1 MLNPGRNTSEIFIPR
16 LEKRYKDNETV
27 IYCEERS
34 DEAITKGEI
43 PRYARNDNSFGGIFK
58 MKQIKK
64 MPSLLYHLLILVLIA
79 QMILSPY
86 LAHAQGIDTKT
97 GLLDIETTE
106 SGVTITIDQKEQG
119 RAPLHDIP
127 LSPGTHKVVAKKK
140 GYEDWSDEVVV
151 EPGVHSS
158 IGVVLKKLGEAPIGP
173 PIGETQ
179 VTPPTTIPEATTTPK
194 PTKEVIQEQESHVIV
209 DVFSEPPPPPCTRIW
224 CRWWFWTLV
233 LLVAGGGVAAA
244 AGGGGG
250 GGGGGAPGTT
260 SSPTTG
266 TVSVTW

>member
-1 MLNPGRNTSEIFIPR
+1 
-16 LEKRYKDNETV
+16 
-27 IYCEERS
+27 
-34 DEAITKGEI
+34 
-43 PRYARNDNSFGGIFK
+43 

-64 MPSLLYHLLILVLIA
+64 MPSLFYRLLILVLIA
-79 QMILSPY
+79 QMILLPPY
-86 LAHAQGIDTKT
+86 LAQAQGIETKP

-106 SGVTITIDQKEQG
+106 SGVTITIDQKEHG
-119 RAPLHDIP
+119 KAPLHDIQ

-158 IGVVLKKLGEAPIGP
+158 IVAVLKKLGEAPITP
-173 PIGETQ
+173 LGETQ
-179 VTPPTTIPEATTTPK
+179 VTPSTTIPEAATPK
-194 PTKEVIQEQESHVIV
+194 PPEEVIQKPQTPITIIDVI
-209 DVFSEPPPPPCTRIW
+209 SEPPPPPCTRIW

-233 LLVAGGGVAAA
+233 LLVAGGGVAAVA
-244 AGGGGG
+244 GGG